1 MFKTRAAWIW
11 LAMALGMVLAV
22 VAPGVQ
28 TGPRNAVPGH
38 SEATH
43 TVDPSFFA
51 VRGRNKPAESPP
63 VKNGLPVGTKPAQ
76 PATKPGQDET
86 GTPFT
91 SHNCESVR
99 VLELA
104 NPPLVGDDIRE
115 YQTALLML
123 GFSPGTLDGMYGES
137 TAAAVREFQRS
148 RHMQPNGKIDVQTQA
163 LLAGAFEP
171 GNATPPVLSDRQEKP
186 QGSARI
192 LIDLHTHRLVV
203 LVDGKPFQIFPVAVG
218 KRESRSPMGEFS
230 VVSKGAWGNGFGTRW
245 MQISVPWGTYGIHGT
260 NKPWTIGS
268 AASGGCFRM
277 YNQHVEQVFDMVQVG
292 TPVDVVGDFF
302 LLTKTIPG
310 LHKKGD
316 RSQWVVV
323 IQQRLRQ
330 LGYLS
335 MAKRTDGT
343 FDDATEMALKL
354 FQEMHHLPED
364 GKVAGETKRLL
375 GLGG

>member
-11 LAMALGMVLAV
+11 LAMALGLTLAIV
-22 VAPGVQ
+22 GPGVK
-28 TGPRNAVPGH
+28 TGFRHSGPGH
-38 SEATH
+38 SETTH
-43 TVDPSFFA
+43 SVDPSFFA
-51 VRGRNKPAESPP
+51 VQAGNRPVESPRLKPGVPAGPKPAEPAPEP
-63 VKNGLPVGTKPAQ
+63 VKEEAG
-76 PATKPGQDET
+76 GQ
-86 GTPFT
+86 FT
-91 SHNCESVR
+91 SHNCESSR
-99 VLELA
+99 ILEVT
-104 NPPLVGDDIRE
+104 NPPLVGDDVRE

-137 TAAAVREFQRS
+137 TALAVSEFQKS
-148 RHMQPNGKIDVQTQA
+148 RHMQSNGKIDKETQA

-171 GNATPPVLSDRQEKP
+171 GSPTPPVLSEGKEKP
-186 QGSARI
+186 KGAARI

-203 LVDGKPFQIFPVAVG
+203 LIDGKPFQIFPVAVG

-230 VVSKGAWGNGFGTRW
+230 VVSKSSWGNGFGTRW

-277 YNQHVEQVFDMVQVG
+277 YNQHVEQVFDLVQVG
-292 TPVDVVGDFF
+292 SPVDVVGDFF
-302 LLTKTIPG
+302 LFSKTVPG

-316 RSQWVVV
+316 CSQWVVV

-343 FDDATEMALKL
+343 FDDETEMALKL
-354 FQEMHHLPED
+354 FQKMHHLPED

-375 GLGG
+375 GLGN